1 MFEPLNGLQE
11 SWQAE
16 VSVRLD
22 DYVRGEPDMEREN
35 LRDGLT
41 DDVKAG
47 RLLYTQLSGGEENIA
62 DLMLSVDRRQQF
74 SDMYAFRRLTIGM
87 FLALIPFLILIA
99 VYLHRRIT
107 RPITILSDASRRI
120 EEGELGV
127 TVPMHGS
134 DELGRLGETFSHMS
148 LRLKEQIDKTYKE
161 EIELKNA
168 QILALQSRINP
179 HFMNNALEA
188 INWEARMEGSETISS
203 MVGSLSILMN
213 ATMGRKERRLVTLRE
228 EMEVAD
234 AYIYFVQQRFGPEL
248 TIRQEIDEPAY
259 DGILP
264 LLTVQPLLE
273 NAVEHGIAPAG
284 GGEIRI
290 RCTRGGECLHL
301 GIINTGKTADPA
313 DRARIE
319 AALQGKAEEHHLG
332 LANIVNRLHLIYGEQ
347 VQIRVDTDTPG
358 ETGVY
363 LDIPQDVTVR
373 EGRE

>member
-1 MFEPLNGLQE
+1 MFEPLIGLQE

-22 DYVRGEPDMEREN
+22 DYTEGGAEPDWN
-35 LRDGLT
+35 SLSDGLT
-41 DDVKAG
+41 DDVKAE
-47 RLLYTQLSGGEENIA
+47 RLLYTQMSGGEENTP

-74 SDMYAFRRLTIGM
+74 SEMYAFRRLTIFM
-87 FLALIPFLILIA
+87 FLALIPFLVLIA
-99 VYLHRRIT
+99 VYLYRRIT

-134 DELGRLGETFSHMS
+134 DELGRLGESFSHMS
-148 LRLKEQIDKTYKE
+148 LRLKELIDRTYKE

-179 HFMNNALEA
+179 HFMNNALED
-188 INWEARMEGSETISS
+188 INWQARIEGSETISA
-203 MVGSLSILMN
+203 MVSSLSILLN
-213 ATMGRKERRLVTLRE
+213 ATMARKDRRLVTLRE

-248 TIRQEIDEPAY
+248 TVEKETESGAMDS
-259 DGILP
+259 ILP

-284 GGEIRI
+284 GGRI
-290 RCTRGGECLHL
+290 TIQAKRAGECLQL
-301 GIINTGKTADPA
+301 GIINTGRGAEKE
-313 DRARIE
+313 DRERID
-319 AALQGKAEEHHLG
+319 AALRGCATDNHVG
-332 LANIVNRLHLIYGEQ
+332 LANIVNRLRLIYGEK
-347 VQIRVDTDTPG
+347 VVIRVDTEQPG
-358 ETGVY
+358 ETGVFI
-363 LDIPQDVTVR
+363 DIPQ
-373 EGRE
+373 ELPAGREKT